1 MKIMKT
7 AFLTVLSFFIM
18 AACIRQCL
26 AQPTGGSLESDVKA
40 AYILNIM
47 KFVDWRDGAEA
58 GGKLKIG
65 VLGSDSV
72 GEVLEKLKNNKI
84 GERILVVEKVEES
97 GIASC
102 GCHLLYIGK
111 SEKDRLDDILKK
123 LKGSSILTV
132 SDLPDFA
139 RKGGIAGFAIEN
151 DRVKI
156 EININESKRAGLKIG
171 AKLLEVA
178 RLIK

>member
-1 MKIMKT
+1 
-7 AFLTVLSFFIM
+7 M
-18 AACIRQCL
+18 AAFCAPDCP
-26 AQPTGGSLESDVKA
+26 AQPTSGNLESDVKA

-47 KFVDWRDGAEA
+47 KFVDWQDGKQT
-58 GGKLKIG
+58 GGPLKIG
-65 VLGSDSV
+65 IIGSDQIS
-72 GEVLEKLKNNKI
+72 EVLEKLKNNKI
-84 GERILVVEKVEES
+84 GERTLFVEKIDES

-102 GCHLLYIGK
+102 GCHLLYIGC

-132 SDLPDFA
+132 SDVPDFA
-139 RKGGIAGFAIEN
+139 RKGGIAGFVIEN

-156 EININESKRAGLKIG
+156 EINVNESKRAGLKIG